1 MCDSLRIVPKP
12 NNGTLRLPLK
22 PIGLHSDKPSS
33 SEEDHPDFTAEI
45 FRTDDPVTEANET
58 KLADAPL
65 ESDVDVDGAHASDT
79 TPMAPVETVLIVE
92 TASPEGM
99 ANEAT

>member
-12 NNGTLRLPLK
+12 NNGTFRLPLK

-33 SEEDHPDFTAEI
+33 SEEDHPDLTAEI
-45 FRTDDPVTEANET
+45 SHIDPVTEANET
-58 KLADAPL
+58 KSADAPV

-92 TASPEGM
+92 IASPEGM